1 VCDKAYRRFC
11 REAKEFADGIRSV
24 ICGAQEE
31 FSLESPCH
39 SPDEKRWFLGR
50 VTRFSGE
57 GPIHVVVAHEN
68 ITERKEAEDAL
79 KINDARL
86 TEAQRVAH
94 IGSWELDVKSHEL
107 FWSAETFRIF
117 GYKPDQFSPTMET
130 FFENVH
136 PDDRLLMNE
145 VTHAAFYERK
155 PFDVDHRIILPD
167 GKECYVHERAEVIF
181 DDGGQ
186 PVRMTGTVQDITGRR
201 HAEEEQ
207 KKLQEQLTQ
216 AQKMESVGRLAGGV
230 AHDFNNILGIIIG
243 YAEMI
248 MMDMEPDNPIYPH
261 LQRILNTTQR
271 AADLVRQLLAFARKQ
286 TASPEILNINETVA
300 NMFRMLKRII
310 GEDINLI
317 WKPGHDIWN
326 VRIDP
331 VQIDQ
336 ILANLAVN
344 SRDAISNTGSI
355 TLETGNVVFDYAY
368 SAGHAEILPGEFV
381 LLEVS
386 DTGSGMSKEVVEHI
400 FEPFFTTKET
410 GKGTGLGLATVYGI
424 VRQNNGFINVYSE
437 EGKGTSFKIYLPRF
451 KSDIVQSTVEKVSEK
466 PQKGTETLL
475 IAEDEKDYL
484 MSCKIVLEKLGYTV
498 FSAETPEQA
507 ITLSKE
513 HPGDIDLLITD
524 VIMPKMNGK
533 ELLEKIHKIRPGLK
547 CLYMS
552 GYTANV
558 IAHHGVLDE
567 GVNFLQKPFS
577 VKTIAEKVREVIDS
591 K

>member
-1 VCDKAYRRFC
+1 
-11 REAKEFADGIRSV
+11 
-24 ICGAQEE
+24 
-31 FSLESPCH
+31 
-39 SPDEKRWFLGR
+39 
-50 VTRFSGE
+50 
-57 GPIHVVVAHEN
+57 
-68 ITERKEAEDAL
+68 
-79 KINDARL
+79 
-86 TEAQRVAH
+86 
-94 IGSWELDVKSHEL
+94 
-107 FWSAETFRIF
+107 
-117 GYKPDQFSPTMET
+117 
-130 FFENVH
+130 
-136 PDDRLLMNE
+136 
-145 VTHAAFYERK
+145 
-155 PFDVDHRIILPD
+155 
-167 GKECYVHERAEVIF
+167 
-181 DDGGQ
+181 
-186 PVRMTGTVQDITGRR
+186 
-201 HAEEEQ
+201 
-207 KKLQEQLTQ
+207 
-216 AQKMESVGRLAGGV
+216 
-230 AHDFNNILGIIIG
+230 
-243 YAEMI
+243 
-248 MMDMEPDNPIYPH
+248 MEPDNPIYPH